1 MLIVVEEANLLVQFV
16 KTINFNYIIF
26 EHIKDDVSELV
37 LNLPWFV
44 NI

>member
-16 KTINFNYIIF
+16 KTINFNDIIF